1 MLVKPIKSYRVAILN
16 GNPKKKNMENLEFEI
31 LEKKNGKNVEF
42 EKLKK

>member
-16 GNPKKKNMENLEFEI
+16 GNLKKNMENLEFEI